1 VSAGALANLIHNTIS
16 LPAFDA
22 IQKICTFE
30 YQHFAADSFVES
42 SPAPIVDERAF
53 ASFGNL
59 RKSNGRAVQP
69 RLSTVAP
76 EGER

>member
-30 YQHFAADSFVES
+30 YQHLLLIRSWSLHQVN
-42 SPAPIVDERAF
+42 R
-53 ASFGNL
+53 
-59 RKSNGRAVQP
+59 R
-69 RLSTVAP
+69 
-76 EGER
+76 

>member
-42 SPAPIVDERAF
+42 SSGQSSMNAHLHHSGICEKQRPRGPAETANCGTR
-53 ASFGNL
+53 G
-59 RKSNGRAVQP
+59 
-69 RLSTVAP
+69 
-76 EGER
+76 